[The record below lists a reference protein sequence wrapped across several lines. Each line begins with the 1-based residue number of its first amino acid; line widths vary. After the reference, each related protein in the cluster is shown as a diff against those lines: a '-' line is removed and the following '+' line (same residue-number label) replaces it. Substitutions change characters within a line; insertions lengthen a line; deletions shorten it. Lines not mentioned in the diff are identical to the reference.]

1 MKSVCTLDP
10 VPKQSTPKVKG
21 RVLKRDASM
30 AGDVFA
36 RLVEALVTGK
46 FPAGEPLRE
55 AQVAKQWG
63 VSRTPMREAVRR
75 AAEAGLLILR
85 KNRAPLIRA
94 FTPHDVDCLYQIREM
109 MEVLAMK
116 QAWHRLPEKEVAA
129 LQAMAESVG
138 SASSRKWISRC
149 LAFDEALHKIWF
161 DHCQNPWLTQFLQSS
176 RVFIRIF
183 QHMMA
188 CDPALVRNS
197 YDQHLAILNTLGTS
211 DLQLG
216 TRLLRDHIR
225 DSALKVKQHMEGPG
239 GQSRGGRLA
248 AHRQA

>member
-1 MKSVCTLDP
+1 MSALSNKN
-10 VPKQSTPKVKG
+10 VK
-21 RVLKRDASM
+21 RPALKRYASM
-30 AGDVFA
+30 AENIFA
-36 RLVEALVTGK
+36 RLVEALVTGEL
-46 FPAGEPLRE
+46 PAGGPLRE

-109 MEVLAMK
+109 MEVLAME
-116 QAWHRLPEKEVAA
+116 QAWNRLPEKEIAA
-129 LQAMAESVG
+129 LRTMADAVG
-138 SASSRKWISRC
+138 SKSSKTWIARC

-188 CDPALVRNS
+188 RDPELVRKS
-197 YDQHLAILNTLGTS
+197 YDQHLAILDTLGTT

-216 TRLLRDHIR
+216 TRLLREHIR
-225 DSALKVKQHMEGPG
+225 ASALKVKQHMEGKI
-239 GQSRGGRLA
+239 A
-248 AHRQA
+248 AVI

>member
-1 MKSVCTLDP
+1 MSAR
-10 VPKQSTPKVKG
+10 STPKVK
-21 RVLKRDASM
+21 RPALKRDASV
-30 AGDVFA
+30 AENVFA
-36 RLVEALVTGK
+36 RLVETLVTGEL
-46 FPAGEPLRE
+46 PAGEPLRE
-55 AQVAKQWG
+55 ALVAKQWG

-109 MEVLAMK
+109 MEVLAME
-116 QAWHRLPEKEVAA
+116 QAWKRLPEKEIAA
-129 LQAMAESVG
+129 LRTMAEAVG
-138 SASSRKWISRC
+138 NTSSKPWIARC

-188 CDPALVRNS
+188 RDPALVRKS
-197 YDQHLAILNTLGTS
+197 YEQHLAILETLGTT

-216 TRLLRDHIR
+216 TRRLRQHIR
-225 DSALKVKQHMEGPG
+225 DSALKVTQHMEDK
-239 GQSRGGRLA
+239 LA
-248 AHRQA
+248 AEAKPVTGV

>member
-1 MKSVCTLDP
+1 MSAR
-10 VPKQSTPKVKG
+10 STQKVK
-21 RVLKRDASM
+21 RPALKRDASM
-30 AGDVFA
+30 AGNVFA
-36 RLVEALVTGK
+36 RLVEALVTGEL
-46 FPAGEPLRE
+46 PAGGPLRE

-94 FTPHDVDCLYQIREM
+94 FTPHDVDSLYQIREM
-109 MEVLAMK
+109 LEVLAMK
-116 QAWHRLPEKEVAA
+116 QAWKRLPEKEIAA
-129 LQAMAESVG
+129 LQAMAKSVG
-138 SASSRKWISRC
+138 GASAKHWIARC

-188 CDPALVRNS
+188 RDPALVRKS
-197 YDQHLAILNTLGTS
+197 YDQHLAILETLGTA

-216 TRLLRDHIR
+216 TRLLREHIR
-225 DSALKVKQHMEGPG
+225 ASALKVKQHME
-239 GQSRGGRLA
+239 QTGR
-248 AHRQA
+248 

>member
-1 MKSVCTLDP
+1 MSAR
-10 VPKQSTPKVKG
+10 SSPKVKQPA
-21 RVLKRDASM
+21 LKRDASM
-30 AGDVFA
+30 AENVFA
-36 RLVEALVTGK
+36 RLVETLV
-46 FPAGEPLRE
+46 AGELTAGGPLRE

-109 MEVLAMK
+109 MEVLAME
-116 QAWHRLPEKEVAA
+116 QAWKRLPEKKIAA
-129 LQAMAESVG
+129 LRTMAEAVG
-138 SASSRKWISRC
+138 NTFSKPWIARC
-149 LAFDEALHKIWF
+149 LVFDEALHKIWF

-188 CDPALVRNS
+188 RDPALVRKS
-197 YDQHLAILNTLGTS
+197 YEQHLAILETLGTA

-216 TRLLRDHIR
+216 TRLLREHIR
-225 DSALKVKQHMEGPG
+225 DSALKVKQRM
-239 GQSRGGRLA
+239 QDKLA
-248 AHRQA
+248 AEQKPEAAD